1 MIHRSEE
8 DEVINSGINEVVTFE
23 FDVELETLDE
33 ENIAYCSDEHFEA
46 LACMLEI
53 EIVFDEV
60 ATPHIGGKT
69 K

>member
-1 MIHRSEE
+1 MIHRSKE
-8 DEVINSGINEVVTFE
+8 DEVINSGINDVVTFE
-23 FDVELETLDE
+23 FDVELATLDE

-53 EIVFDEV
+53 EIVFDDV
-60 ATPHIGGKT
+60 STPHIAATT